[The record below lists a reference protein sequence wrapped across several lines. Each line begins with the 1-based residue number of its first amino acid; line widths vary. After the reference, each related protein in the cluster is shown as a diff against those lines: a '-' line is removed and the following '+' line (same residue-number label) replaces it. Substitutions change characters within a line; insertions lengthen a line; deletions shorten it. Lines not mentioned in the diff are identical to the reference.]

1 MVKILHTWLTIA
13 AVCIACSTA
22 FAADVVTFRAGQA
35 AARHPEIKVYIDA
48 LDQSGIPVDVLSA
61 GQLSATV
68 GQIQADVKD
77 IKRFDKSGEGVGY
90 VFLVDISR
98 SISSGQFDQMKA
110 AITLW
115 VDKMRDNDR
124 SAIISFGEKVTTVQ
138 DYTAD
143 KNALKNGVKT
153 LAIKDNKTQLH
164 LGIAKAIEL
173 SHRIDSNLPSRR
185 VIVMLSDGEDD
196 FPGGMTHDEVLA
208 AMKED
213 RVPVYAIGFSQ
224 QGKKGDANL
233 KTLGEFARTSGG
245 EFFNG
250 NGAELGKLY
259 ESIQQKVLKSFLVK
273 LDATKATADGK
284 SYRLQ
289 LTFNSAGKSMT
300 DGLDLRM
307 LSPTGAT
314 LEKTPPKPWYD
325 NWYKKIT
332 VWEYSAA
339 GCFLFLI
346 IALFIR
352 SRQKKAARLIA
363 EEEER
368 KRVVADQE
376 ATEKKAAAEA
386 AVRAEEEKRK
396 LDEQLTVKKAAAP
409 GLKMKLSVLG
419 SSGDRR
425 DYGINLSGRAF
436 IGRSSECDLAI
447 RDDEEISK
455 RHCELT
461 IEDGYVMI
469 SDLNS
474 TNGTFVNGVP
484 VKTGHRLKSGDLLL
498 LGRTELRITF

>member
-224 QGKKGDANL
+224 QGK
-233 KTLGEFARTSGG
+233 
-245 EFFNG
+245 
-250 NGAELGKLY
+250 
-259 ESIQQKVLKSFLVK
+259 
-273 LDATKATADGK
+273 
-284 SYRLQ
+284 
-289 LTFNSAGKSMT
+289 
-300 DGLDLRM
+300 
-307 LSPTGAT
+307 
-314 LEKTPPKPWYD
+314 
-325 NWYKKIT
+325 
-332 VWEYSAA
+332 
-339 GCFLFLI
+339 
-346 IALFIR
+346 
-352 SRQKKAARLIA
+352 
-363 EEEER
+363 
-368 KRVVADQE
+368 
-376 ATEKKAAAEA
+376 
-386 AVRAEEEKRK
+386 
-396 LDEQLTVKKAAAP
+396 
-409 GLKMKLSVLG
+409 
-419 SSGDRR
+419 
-425 DYGINLSGRAF
+425 
-436 IGRSSECDLAI
+436 
-447 RDDEEISK
+447 
-455 RHCELT
+455 
-461 IEDGYVMI
+461 
-469 SDLNS
+469 
-474 TNGTFVNGVP
+474 
-484 VKTGHRLKSGDLLL
+484 
-498 LGRTELRITF
+498 